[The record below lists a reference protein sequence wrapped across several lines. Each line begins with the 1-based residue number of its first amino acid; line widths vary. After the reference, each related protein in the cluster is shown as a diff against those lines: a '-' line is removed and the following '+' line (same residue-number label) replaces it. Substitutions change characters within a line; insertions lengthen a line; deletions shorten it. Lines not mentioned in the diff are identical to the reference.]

1 MNPLNHLVMKTRNA
15 NSKHSTLEANRPL
28 FFLVG
33 LSLSLLTVYAA
44 FEMNFVQ
51 AGIPD
56 FSDDSVFT
64 EEIDWTIPVKVMRTP
79 EPPSKPKSMPKFNPN
94 EFTVIDN
101 NATLPNLTTE
111 WNTTTIDEG
120 LEVIVN
126 PDPVEVFTFTQV
138 ESMPVFAGCEEAL
151 TNDERYA
158 CMNSQLMAY
167 VSSNFEVTDG
177 MIQFSRGEKLFV
189 EFIIEKNGLV
199 RNATIVRGEDELI
212 AEEAL
217 RVVKSL
223 PRFTPA
229 KMNGK
234 PVRMSYILP
243 INVKF

>member
-1 MNPLNHLVMKTRNA
+1 MKTIDRKTRNA
-15 NSKHSTLEANRPL
+15 NLEGKRPL
-28 FFLVG
+28 YFLIG
-33 LSLSLLTVYAA
+33 LSTSLLTVYAA
-44 FEMNFVQ
+44 FELNFETSPL
-51 AGIPD
+51 PD
-56 FSDDSVFT
+56 FSDERIYS
-64 EEIDWTIPVKVMRTP
+64 EELDWTVPVTVMRSP
-79 EPPSKPKSMPKFNPN
+79 EAPSSPKTMPKFNPN

-101 NATLPNLTTE
+101 NATLPNLVTE
-111 WNTTTIDEG
+111 WTTTTVDQG
-120 LEVIVN
+120 LEVIVD
-126 PDPVEVFTFTQV
+126 PDPIEVFTFTQV

-167 VSSNFEVTDG
+167 VSSNFEVTER

-189 EFIIEKNGLV
+189 EFIIEKNGQV
-199 RNATIVRGEDELI
+199 RNATIVRGDDELI

>member
-1 MNPLNHLVMKTRNA
+1 LVMKIIDRKTRNA
-15 NSKHSTLEANRPL
+15 NLEGKRPL
-28 FFLVG
+28 YFLIG
-33 LSLSLLTVYAA
+33 LSTSLLTVYAA
-44 FEMNFVQ
+44 FELNFETSTL
-51 AGIPD
+51 PD
-56 FSDDSVFT
+56 FSDERIYS
-64 EEIDWTIPVKVMRTP
+64 EELDWTVPVTVMRTP
-79 EPPSKPKSMPKFNPN
+79 EAPARPKTMPKFNPN

-101 NATLPNLTTE
+101 NATLPNLVTE
-111 WNTTTIDEG
+111 WTTTTVDQG
-120 LEVIVN
+120 LEVIVD
-126 PDPVEVFTFTQV
+126 PDPIEVFTFTQV

-167 VSSNFEVTDG
+167 VSSNFEVTER

-189 EFIIEKNGLV
+189 EFIIEKNGQV

>member
-1 MNPLNHLVMKTRNA
+1 MKTRNA
-15 NSKHSTLEANRPL
+15 NPKHSTLEANRPL

-44 FEMNFVQ
+44 FEMNFAQ

-64 EEIDWTIPVKVMRTP
+64 EEIDWTIPVTVMRTP
-79 EPPSKPKSMPKFNPN
+79 EAPSKPKSMPKFNPN

-120 LEVIVN
+120 LEVIVD

-138 ESMPVFAGCEEAL
+138 ESMPIFAGCEEAL

-167 VSSNFEVTDG
+167 VSSNFEVTDR

>member
-1 MNPLNHLVMKTRNA
+1 LVMKTIDRKTRNA
-15 NSKHSTLEANRPL
+15 NLEGKRPL
-28 FFLVG
+28 YFLIG
-33 LSLSLLTVYAA
+33 LSTSLLTVYAA
-44 FEMNFVQ
+44 FELNFETSTL
-51 AGIPD
+51 PD
-56 FSDDSVFT
+56 FSDERIYS
-64 EEIDWTIPVKVMRTP
+64 EELDWTVPVTVMRTP
-79 EPPSKPKSMPKFNPN
+79 EAPARPKTMPKFNPN

-101 NATLPNLTTE
+101 NATLPNLVTE
-111 WNTTTIDEG
+111 WTTTTVDQG
-120 LEVIVN
+120 LEVIVD
-126 PDPVEVFTFTQV
+126 PDPIEVFTFTQV

-167 VSSNFEVTDG
+167 VSSNFEVTER

-189 EFIIEKNGLV
+189 EFIIEKNGQV

>member
-1 MNPLNHLVMKTRNA
+1 MKTRNA
-15 NSKHSTLEANRPL
+15 NPKHSTLEANRPL

-44 FEMNFVQ
+44 FEMNFAQ

-64 EEIDWTIPVKVMRTP
+64 EEIDWTIPVTVMRTP
-79 EPPSKPKSMPKFNPN
+79 EPPSKPKSIPKFNPN

-120 LEVIVN
+120 LEVIVD

-167 VSSNFEVTDG
+167 VSSNFEVTDR

>member
-1 MNPLNHLVMKTRNA
+1 MKIIDRKTRNA
-15 NSKHSTLEANRPL
+15 NLEGKRPL
-28 FFLVG
+28 YFLIG
-33 LSLSLLTVYAA
+33 LSTSLLTVYAA
-44 FEMNFVQ
+44 FELNFETSTL
-51 AGIPD
+51 PD
-56 FSDDSVFT
+56 FSDERIYS
-64 EEIDWTIPVKVMRTP
+64 EELDWTVPVTVMRTP
-79 EPPSKPKSMPKFNPN
+79 EAPARPKTMPKFNPN

-101 NATLPNLTTE
+101 NATLPNLVTE
-111 WNTTTIDEG
+111 WTTTTVDQG
-120 LEVIVN
+120 LEVIVD
-126 PDPVEVFTFTQV
+126 PDPIEVFTFTQV

-167 VSSNFEVTDG
+167 VSSNFEVTER

-189 EFIIEKNGLV
+189 EFIIEKNGQV

>member
-1 MNPLNHLVMKTRNA
+1 MKTRNA
-15 NSKHSTLEANRPL
+15 NPNPSMLEAKRPL

-33 LSLSLLTVYAA
+33 LSMSLLTVYAA
-44 FEMNFVQ
+44 FEMNFAQ

-64 EEIDWTIPVKVMRTP
+64 EEIDWTIPVTVMRTP
-79 EPPSKPKSMPKFNPN
+79 EVPSKPKSMPKFNPN

-120 LEVIVN
+120 LEVIVD

-167 VSSNFEVTDG
+167 VSSNFEVTDR
-177 MIQFSRGEKLFV
+177 MIQVSRGEKLFV
-189 EFIIEKNGLV
+189 EFIIEKNGDI

>member
-1 MNPLNHLVMKTRNA
+1 MKTIDRKTRNA
-15 NSKHSTLEANRPL
+15 NLEGKRPL
-28 FFLVG
+28 YFLIG
-33 LSLSLLTVYAA
+33 LSTSLLTVYAA
-44 FEMNFVQ
+44 FELNFETSRL
-51 AGIPD
+51 PD
-56 FSDDSVFT
+56 FSDEHIYS
-64 EEIDWTIPVKVMRTP
+64 EELDWTVPVTVMRAP
-79 EPPSKPKSMPKFNPN
+79 EAPSRPKTMPKFNPN

-101 NATLPNLTTE
+101 NATLPNLVTE
-111 WNTTTIDEG
+111 WTTTTVDQG
-120 LEVIVN
+120 LEVIVD
-126 PDPVEVFTFTQV
+126 PDPIEVFTFTQV

-167 VSSNFEVTDG
+167 VSSNFEVTER

-189 EFIIEKNGLV
+189 EFIIEKNGQV
-199 RNATIVRGEDELI
+199 RNATIVRGDDELI

>member
-1 MNPLNHLVMKTRNA
+1 MKTRNA
-15 NSKHSTLEANRPL
+15 KPNPSTLEAKRPL

-33 LSLSLLTVYAA
+33 LSLSLLTVYTT
-44 FEMNFVQ
+44 FEINFAQ
-51 AGIPD
+51 AEMPD

-64 EEIDWTIPVKVMRTP
+64 EEIDWTIPVTVMRIP
-79 EPPSKPKSMPKFNPN
+79 EAPSKPKSMPKFNPN

-111 WNTTTIDEG
+111 WNTATIDEG
-120 LEVIVN
+120 LEVIVD

-167 VSSNFEVTDG
+167 VSSNFEVTER

-189 EFIIEKNGLV
+189 EFIIEKNGEV

>member
-1 MNPLNHLVMKTRNA
+1 MKTRNA
-15 NSKHSTLEANRPL
+15 KPNPSTLEAKRPL

-33 LSLSLLTVYAA
+33 LSLSLLTVYTT
-44 FEMNFVQ
+44 FEINFAQ
-51 AGIPD
+51 AEMPD

-64 EEIDWTIPVKVMRTP
+64 EEIDWTVPVTVMRAP
-79 EPPSKPKSMPKFNPN
+79 EAPSKPKTMPKFNPN

-101 NATLPNLTTE
+101 NATLPNLVTE
-111 WNTTTIDEG
+111 WTTTAIDNG
-120 LEVIVN
+120 LEVIVD
-126 PDPVEVFTFTQV
+126 PDPIEVFTFTQV

-167 VSSNFEVTDG
+167 VSSNFEVTER
-177 MIQFSRGEKLFV
+177 MIQFSRGEKLFI
-189 EFIIEKNGLV
+189 EFIIEKNGEV

>member
-1 MNPLNHLVMKTRNA
+1 MKTRNA
-15 NSKHSTLEANRPL
+15 NPNPSMLEAKRPL

-33 LSLSLLTVYAA
+33 LSMSLLTVYAA
-44 FEMNFVQ
+44 FEMNFAQ

-64 EEIDWTIPVKVMRTP
+64 EEIDWTIPVTVMRTP
-79 EPPSKPKSMPKFNPN
+79 EVPSKPKSMPKFNPN

-120 LEVIVN
+120 LEVIVD

-167 VSSNFEVTDG
+167 VSSNFEVTDR

-189 EFIIEKNGLV
+189 EFIIEKNGDI

>member
-1 MNPLNHLVMKTRNA
+1 MKSRNA
-15 NSKHSTLEANRPL
+15 KPNPSTLEAKRPL

-33 LSLSLLTVYAA
+33 LSLSLLTVYTT
-44 FEMNFVQ
+44 FEINFAQ
-51 AGIPD
+51 AEMPD

-64 EEIDWTIPVKVMRTP
+64 EEIDWTVPVTVMRAP
-79 EPPSKPKSMPKFNPN
+79 EAPSKPKTMPKFNPN

-101 NATLPNLTTE
+101 NATLPNLVTE
-111 WNTTTIDEG
+111 WTTTAIDNG
-120 LEVIVN
+120 LEVIVD
-126 PDPVEVFTFTQV
+126 PDPIEVFTFTQV

-167 VSSNFEVTDG
+167 VSSNFEVTER

-189 EFIIEKNGLV
+189 EFIIEKNGEV

>member
-1 MNPLNHLVMKTRNA
+1 MKTNDRKTRNA
-15 NSKHSTLEANRPL
+15 NLEGKRPL
-28 FFLVG
+28 YFLIG
-33 LSLSLLTVYAA
+33 LSTSLLTVFAA
-44 FEMNFVQ
+44 FELNFETSPL
-51 AGIPD
+51 PD
-56 FSDDSVFT
+56 FSDEHVYS
-64 EEIDWTIPVKVMRTP
+64 EELDWTVPVTVMTKPEIPAAP
-79 EPPSKPKSMPKFNPN
+79 KPMPKFNPN

-101 NATLPNLTTE
+101 NAILPNLVTE
-111 WNTTTIDEG
+111 WTTTTVDQG
-120 LEVIVN
+120 LEVIVD
-126 PDPVEVFTFTQV
+126 PDPIEVFTFTQV

-167 VSSNFEVTDG
+167 VSSNFEVTER

-189 EFIIEKNGLV
+189 EFIIEKNGQV

>member
-1 MNPLNHLVMKTRNA
+1 MKTIDRKTRNA
-15 NSKHSTLEANRPL
+15 NLEGKRPL
-28 FFLVG
+28 YFLIG
-33 LSLSLLTVYAA
+33 LSTSLLTVYAA
-44 FEMNFVQ
+44 FELNFETSTL
-51 AGIPD
+51 PD
-56 FSDDSVFT
+56 FSDERIYS
-64 EEIDWTIPVKVMRTP
+64 EELDWTVPVTVMRTP
-79 EPPSKPKSMPKFNPN
+79 EAPARPKTMPKFNPN

-101 NATLPNLTTE
+101 NATLPNLVTE
-111 WNTTTIDEG
+111 WTTTTVDQG
-120 LEVIVN
+120 LEVIVD
-126 PDPVEVFTFTQV
+126 PDPIEVFTFTQV

-167 VSSNFEVTDG
+167 VSSNFEVTER

-189 EFIIEKNGLV
+189 EFIIEKNGQV

>member
-15 NSKHSTLEANRPL
+15 KSKHSTLEANRPL

-44 FEMNFVQ
+44 FEMNFAQ

-64 EEIDWTIPVKVMRTP
+64 EEIDWTIPVTVMRTP
-79 EPPSKPKSMPKFNPN
+79 EPPSKPKSIPKFNPN

-120 LEVIVN
+120 LEVIVD

-167 VSSNFEVTDG
+167 VSSNFEVSER

-189 EFIIEKNGLV
+189 EFIIEKNGEV

>member
-1 MNPLNHLVMKTRNA
+1 MKTIDRKTRNA
-15 NSKHSTLEANRPL
+15 NLEGKRPL
-28 FFLVG
+28 YFLIG
-33 LSLSLLTVYAA
+33 LSTSLLTVYAA
-44 FEMNFVQ
+44 FELNFETSTL
-51 AGIPD
+51 PD
-56 FSDDSVFT
+56 FSDERIYS
-64 EEIDWTIPVKVMRTP
+64 EELDWTVPVTVMRTP
-79 EPPSKPKSMPKFNPN
+79 EAPARSKTMPKFNPN

-101 NATLPNLTTE
+101 NATLPNLVTE
-111 WNTTTIDEG
+111 WTTTTVDQG
-120 LEVIVN
+120 LEVIVD
-126 PDPVEVFTFTQV
+126 PDPIEVFTFTQV

-167 VSSNFEVTDG
+167 VSSNFEVTER

-189 EFIIEKNGLV
+189 EFIIEKNGQV

>member
-1 MNPLNHLVMKTRNA
+1 MKTRNA
-15 NSKHSTLEANRPL
+15 NPKHSTLEANRPL

-44 FEMNFVQ
+44 FEMNFAQ

-64 EEIDWTIPVKVMRTP
+64 EEIDWTIPVTVMRTP
-79 EPPSKPKSMPKFNPN
+79 EPPSKPKSIPKFNPN

-120 LEVIVN
+120 LEVIVD

-138 ESMPVFAGCEEAL
+138 ESMPIFAGCEEAL

-167 VSSNFEVTDG
+167 VSSNFEVTDR

-234 PVRMSYILP
+234 PVRMSYLLP